1 MILAKE
7 FEGELWIKASDHYDE
22 VNRSVD
28 AERESCLEACRMY
41 VDLNEPQDG
50 FQNGVE
56 CCIAVI
62 KHKDDLDVRARIKA
76 KKEWVGLTDKER
88 NACLVEAD
96 PCEALLE
103 HEAWQLMRDIEAK
116 LKEKNT

>member
-1 MILAKE
+1 MTSQEIEELAGHRQVPAWVVK
-7 FEGELWIKASDHYDE
+7 LVADA
-22 VNRSVD
+22 VT

-41 VDLNEPQDG
+41 VDLNEPPEG

-62 KHKDDLDVRARIKA
+62 TQKDDPDVKERIK
-76 KKEWVGLTDKER
+76 
-88 NACLVEAD
+88 
-96 PCEALLE
+96 
-103 HEAWQLMRDIEAK
+103 AK